1 MTTKVHVVNFGPDV
15 VEVTPTQGYSQRLY
29 HQQYA
34 DFYVYDNQDI
44 TIKELKQ
51 ENQNQ
56 KGENQSANSGS

>member
-15 VEVTPTQGYSQRLY
+15 VEVTPTQGYPQRLY
-29 HQQYA
+29 QHQYA

-51 ENQNQ
+51 ENQ
-56 KGENQSANSGS
+56 KGETKNADTSS